1 MAHISM
7 HCVAERGGIKDLAVV
22 RLCRRGIGKGEN
34 PKTARIRRRRGLEGG
49 EDLKT
54 VTIWRH
60 QGFGGIKDLVMA
72 RIWKQQR
79 FGGAR
84 TQAVRKNAVTDKYTL

>member
-34 PKTARIRRRRGLEGG
+34 PKTARIRRRRGFEGG

-60 QGFGGIKDLVMA
+60 QGFGGIKDLAVA
-72 RIWKQQR
+72 RIWRLQNLEV
-79 FGGAR
+79 AR
-84 TQAVRKNAVTDKYTL
+84 I